1 MIVCKVKQTFYLGS
15 FCYQSG
21 TNGSFTDEQTSR
33 LSDYIEPVKIVNQEE
48 IQENIQTENTGISE
62 PVKDK
67 MIKTKKTYKKGA
79 RK

>member
-1 MIVCKVKQTFYLGS
+1 MVVCKVKQTFYLNM

-21 TNGSFTDEQTSR
+21 TNGSFTDEQVSR

-48 IQENIQTENTGISE
+48 VQEKIQTENTGLIE

-67 MIKTKKTYKKGA
+67 MIKTKKTYKKGE